1 MLGPCYPVA
10 QAVLGAAARPFCHL
24 ARHWAGHGV
33 RHGAHH
39 LSVHHAALPHIAA
52 PHAAEPAIMCA
63 KMPGLLPAGPLPAAA
78 AGPASSGALVG
89 PGSGLTGSSYAAG
102 AGGGVGAGSGTAF
115 AGASASAT
123 AVGGGVFG
131 GSGLAGAA
139 LPLAAAV
146 LIAAGLV
153 TGVMAKPN
161 QSPLPEQL
169 AFQPAA
175 MASMAPLVMPSPTST
190 VFSPVSPVTAVPGAP
205 IMPAVTSQP
214 GMTIPELPEQMPGM
228 LAPSTGAS
236 IGTGSEAIPEPA
248 SLDLLGFCVLG
259 IVAAREWG
267 RRTAAG
273 THIYL
278 RRAAAR
284 QAGKQS
290 PITSARKVRSGP

>member
-1 MLGPCYPVA
+1 MLGPCYPVT
-10 QAVLGAAARPFCHL
+10 QAVLGAAARPFRHL
-24 ARHWAGHGV
+24 ARHWAGRGV
-33 RHGAHH
+33 GHGAHH
-39 LSVHHAALPHIAA
+39 VSVHHAALPHIAA
-52 PHAAEPAIMCA
+52 PHAAGPAIMCA
-63 KMPGLLPAGPLPAAA
+63 KMPGLLPAGPLSAAA

-102 AGGGVGAGSGTAF
+102 AGVGVGGGSGTAG
-115 AGASASAT
+115 AGTSVGAT

-139 LPLAAAV
+139 SPLVAAA

-153 TGVMAKPN
+153 TGVMAKPS
-161 QSPLPEQL
+161 QSPLPEQP

-175 MASMAPLVMPSPTST
+175 MASMAPLVIPSPTST
-190 VFSPVSPVTAVPGAP
+190 VFSPVSAVPGAP
-205 IMPAVTSQP
+205 IMTAVTSQP

-236 IGTGSEAIPEPA
+236 IGTSSEAIPEPA

-267 RRTAAG
+267 RRRVAR
-273 THIYL
+273 THSYL

-284 QAGKQS
+284 QAGRQN